1 MNLVM
6 SELLQID
13 FLNVDG
19 KDLDGKAPALK
30 PGVTFLTVTQLAT
43 SDQK

>member
-1 MNLVM
+1 M

-13 FLNVDG
+13 FLN
-19 KDLDGKAPALK
+19 LDGKAPALK
-30 PGVTFLTVTQLAT
+30 PGVSFLTVNQLAT